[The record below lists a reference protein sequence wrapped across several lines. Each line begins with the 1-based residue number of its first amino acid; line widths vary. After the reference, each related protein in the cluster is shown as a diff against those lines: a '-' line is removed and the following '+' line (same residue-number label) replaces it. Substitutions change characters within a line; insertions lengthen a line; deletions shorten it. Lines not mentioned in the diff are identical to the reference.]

1 MSKLIKVFVNPEGR
15 YLARVLHNKKI
26 ETTKYL
32 PDAMSW
38 DDTPNRVGN
47 LRAFIRTHAEL
58 ISIHGLELKQIEKK
72 EV

>member
-1 MSKLIKVFVNPEGR
+1 MSKMINVFVNPEGR

-26 ETTKYL
+26 DTTKYL

-38 DDTPNRVGN
+38 DDTPYRVIN
-47 LRAFIRTHAEL
+47 LRSFMETHKEL
-58 ISIHGLELKQIEKK
+58 ISIYGLELKQVEKK